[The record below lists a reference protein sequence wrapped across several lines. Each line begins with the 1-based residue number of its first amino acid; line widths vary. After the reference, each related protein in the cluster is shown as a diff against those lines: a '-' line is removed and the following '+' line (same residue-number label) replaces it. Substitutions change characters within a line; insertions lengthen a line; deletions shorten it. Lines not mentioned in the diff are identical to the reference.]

1 MHPAHYPHTPHAFI
15 NPAQLYDPRP
25 NGYTHVVVATMPARI
40 IYVAGQGGENAA
52 GHLAANFETQ
62 VRQALANLGTALAA
76 AGAALHDVVKITVL
90 IVDHDRDRLAV
101 FSRLLGDAWGANP
114 PPACTLIPVACLAL
128 DGMLFEIEA
137 TAACSLLA
145 IPV

>member
-1 MHPAHYPHTPHAFI
+1 MHPVHSPHASHAFI
-15 NPAQLYDPRP
+15 NPVQLYDPRP

-40 IYVAGQGGENAA
+40 IHVAGQGGENAA
-52 GHLAANFETQ
+52 GQLAASFETQ
-62 VRQALANLGTALAA
+62 VRQALANLGIALAA
-76 AGAALHDVVKITVL
+76 ADATLRDVVKITVL
-90 IVDHDRDRLAV
+90 IVDHDVDRLAV
-101 FSRLLGDAWGANP
+101 FSRLLGDAWGANL
-114 PPACTLIPVACLAL
+114 PPACTLIPVARLAL